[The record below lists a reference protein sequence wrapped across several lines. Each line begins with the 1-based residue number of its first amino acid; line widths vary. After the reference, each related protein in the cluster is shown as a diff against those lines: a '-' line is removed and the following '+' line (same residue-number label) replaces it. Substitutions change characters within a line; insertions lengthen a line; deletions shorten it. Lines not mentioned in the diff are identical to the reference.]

1 MQFKNPEILYFLLLL
16 IIPIL
21 VHLFQLRKFKK
32 VPFTNVAFLQKLVIE
47 NRKSSQLKKWLI
59 LATRMLLIAATVI
72 AFAQP
77 YFSNATIDSKQH
89 FTIYL
94 DNSLSN
100 TAKGEKGNLL
110 QIAAQEIAENA
121 SEKNSYHLITN
132 DEVYKNLSNTDL
144 KNTALKIKSSAKPS
158 KIKDILLQIE
168 TINTPL
174 KNTSVE
180 NIIISDFQNTQ
191 FDVFSKLT
199 SKTTLIQLLPEL
211 KNNISIDSLF
221 ITDKNT
227 NNINLTVRITNNSDT
242 QKDLP
247 TAIYNNKKLVTKKTV
262 SIDKKSTNNI
272 SFTVENTPD
281 FLGEISTSVNDTY
294 SFDNNLYFTVQNNET
309 INVMAIGNNNS
320 FLSKI
325 YTNNEFKFLNS
336 TVEKI
341 NYNAIDEQQLIILNE
356 LESISES
363 LQKTINQFV
372 NKGGNVV
379 IIPNNSLNLSSYNSF
394 FNKLSIGK
402 IDKIRND
409 SLKITQIV
417 YDHPLFKN
425 VFDKRVKNFQYPTT
439 KNQIITVLN
448 NANKVIKF
456 EDNSAFIQQINNKNG
471 KIYWFASALNKNNS
485 NFTNSP
491 LVVPIFYNIGLQSL
505 QFTKPYYTLH
515 QENTIEISTQLQKE
529 EIVAIEN
536 QKTSFIPLQQSLQN
550 KIKITTTDQPAT
562 NGFYKIVA
570 KNNIISQVAFNN
582 PISESSLNFLDFS
595 KISEIPQNI
604 NIKNN
609 VAETLQEINKKN
621 EVQWLWKWFLI
632 LAIVSLLLEILIL
645 KYFKV

>member
-221 ITDKNT
+221 ITDKNA
-227 NNINLTVRITNNSDT
+227 NNFNLTVRITNNSDT

-262 SIDKKSTNNI
+262 NIDKKSTNNI
-272 SFTVENTPD
+272 SFTVENTPE

-363 LQKTINQFV
+363 LQKAINQFV

-439 KNQIITVLN
+439 KNQIITALN
-448 NANKVIKF
+448 NASKVIKF

-491 LVVPIFYNIGLQSL
+491 LVVPVFYNIGLQSL
-505 QFTKPYYTLH
+505 QFTKSYYTLH

-536 QKTSFIPLQQSLQN
+536 EKSSFIPLQQSLQN

-570 KNNIISQVAFNN
+570 RDNIISQVAFNN

>member
-221 ITDKNT
+221 ITDKNA

-272 SFTVENTPD
+272 SFTVENTLN
-281 FLGEISTSVNDTY
+281 FLGEISTSINDTY
-294 SFDNNLYFTVQNNET
+294 SFDNNLYFMVQNNET

-439 KNQIITVLN
+439 KNQIITALN
-448 NANKVIKF
+448 NADKVIKF

-491 LVVPIFYNIGLQSL
+491 LVVPVFYNIGLQSL
-505 QFTKPYYTLH
+505 QFTKPYYTLY

-536 QKTSFIPLQQSLQN
+536 EKSSFIPLQQSLQN
-550 KIKITTTDQPAT
+550 KIKITTTDQPVT

-570 KNNIISQVAFNN
+570 KDNIISQVAFNN